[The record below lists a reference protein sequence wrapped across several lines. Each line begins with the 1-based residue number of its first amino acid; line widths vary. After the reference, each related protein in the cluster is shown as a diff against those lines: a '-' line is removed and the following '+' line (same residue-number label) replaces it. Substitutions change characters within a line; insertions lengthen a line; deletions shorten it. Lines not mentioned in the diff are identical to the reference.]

1 MPDPRSSPASVTGR
15 PNLRVLPAP
24 SIDPPFDDE
33 VADPR
38 QPRQPGPGAAHQ
50 DQLQLGFVLPSGLP
64 VEPDTAAV
72 TVLPAPRQ
80 PYAGEEDDD
89 GPRVTDRAQLPD
101 PRLWGARL
109 AQAIVE
115 VCGGGRPVAQLLR
128 WTSPQVFAE
137 LSDRHRPRSR
147 IPRAGA
153 GRPTNVRVLPR
164 QRYDQVR
171 SVHVCEPADGIAE
184 VSVVVA
190 GPQRWW
196 ALALRLEGLNGRWV
210 ATRLEF
216 V

>member
-1 MPDPRSSPASVTGR
+1 MPDPSSSPATVAAR
-15 PNLRVLPAP
+15 PKLRVLPAP

-33 VADPR
+33 VAAPHR
-38 QPRQPGPGAAHQ
+38 PLQAGPGAAGQ
-50 DQLQLGFVLPSGLP
+50 DQLLLGFVLPSGLP

-80 PYAGEEDDD
+80 PYAREDDDD

-109 AQAIVE
+109 AQAVVE

-137 LSDRHRPRSR
+137 LSEQHRPRSR
-147 IPRAGA
+147 FPRPVA